1 MKIAKG
7 DTVQVITG
15 NDSGKTGRVI
25 KVFPHKEKIVVELY
39 DKLETGN
46 DLFRAWLG
54 YMNSHLTETEQLLVD
69 KTKEFLGEDDES
81 RGYS

>member
-1 MKIAKG
+1 MTKMSEEAANELWK
-7 DTVQVITG
+7 VISR
-15 NDSGKTGRVI
+15 NK
-25 KVFPHKEKIVVELY
+25 KLEKEFANVC

-69 KTKEFLGEDDES
+69 KTKEFLGKDNES
-81 RGYS
+81 

>member
-1 MKIAKG
+1 MKEMPEEAANELWKTLNKLKNKEREFAK
-7 DTVQVITG
+7 IC
-15 NDSGKTGRVI
+15 N
-25 KVFPHKEKIVVELY
+25 
-39 DKLETGN
+39 KLEAGN

-81 RGYS
+81 KRYS

>member
-1 MKIAKG
+1 MTKMSDEAANELWK
-7 DTVQVITG
+7 VISR
-15 NDSGKTGRVI
+15 NK
-25 KVFPHKEKIVVELY
+25 KLEKEFANIC

-69 KTKEFLGEDDES
+69 KTKEFLGENHES
-81 RGYS
+81 

>member
-1 MKIAKG
+1 MTKMSEEAA
-7 DTVQVITG
+7 
-15 NDSGKTGRVI
+15 NELW
-25 KVFPHKEKIVVELY
+25 KVTSRNKKLEKEFANVC

-69 KTKEFLGEDDES
+69 KTKEFLGENNES
-81 RGYS
+81 

>member
-1 MKIAKG
+1 MKKMSEEAANELWK
-7 DTVQVITG
+7 VISR
-15 NDSGKTGRVI
+15 N
-25 KVFPHKEKIVVELY
+25 KELEIQFANVC
-39 DKLETGN
+39 DKLEAGN

-81 RGYS
+81 R

>member
-1 MKIAKG
+1 MKEMPEEAANELWKAL
-7 DTVQVITG
+7 
-15 NDSGKTGRVI
+15 NKL
-25 KVFPHKEKIVVELY
+25 KNKEKIVAELY
-39 DKLETGN
+39 LKLEAGN

-81 RGYS
+81 KRYS

>member
-1 MKIAKG
+1 MKKMSEEAAKELWK
-7 DTVQVITG
+7 VISR
-15 NDSGKTGRVI
+15 NK
-25 KVFPHKEKIVVELY
+25 KLEKEFANVC

-81 RGYS
+81 KRYS

>member
-1 MKIAKG
+1 MTNMPEEAANELWKALNKLK
-7 DTVQVITG
+7 
-15 NDSGKTGRVI
+15 N
-25 KVFPHKEKIVVELY
+25 KEKIVAELY
-39 DKLETGN
+39 LKLETGN

-81 RGYS
+81 KRYS

>member
-1 MKIAKG
+1 MTKMSEEAANELWK
-7 DTVQVITG
+7 VISR
-15 NDSGKTGRVI
+15 NK
-25 KVFPHKEKIVVELY
+25 KLEKEFANVC

-69 KTKEFLGEDDES
+69 KTKEFLGETNES
-81 RGYS
+81 R

>member
-1 MKIAKG
+1 MTKMPEEAANELWKALNKLK
-7 DTVQVITG
+7 D
-15 NDSGKTGRVI
+15 
-25 KVFPHKEKIVVELY
+25 KEKIVVELY

-69 KTKEFLGEDDES
+69 KTKEFLGEDNES
-81 RGYS
+81 RRYS

>member
-1 MKIAKG
+1 MTKMSEEAANELWK
-7 DTVQVITG
+7 VISR
-15 NDSGKTGRVI
+15 N
-25 KVFPHKEKIVVELY
+25 KELEKEFANVC

-81 RGYS
+81 KRYS

>member
-1 MKIAKG
+1 MKKIPEEAANELWKALNRLK
-7 DTVQVITG
+7 D
-15 NDSGKTGRVI
+15 
-25 KVFPHKEKIVVELY
+25 KEKIVAELY
-39 DKLETGN
+39 LKLESGN

-81 RGYS
+81 KRYS

>member
-1 MKIAKG
+1 MEKMSEEAAKELWK
-7 DTVQVITG
+7 VISR
-15 NDSGKTGRVI
+15 NK
-25 KVFPHKEKIVVELY
+25 
-39 DKLETGN
+39 KLEKEFANVCNKLEIGN

-81 RGYS
+81 R

>member
-1 MKIAKG
+1 MTKMPEEAANELWK
-7 DTVQVITG
+7 VISR
-15 NDSGKTGRVI
+15 N
-25 KVFPHKEKIVVELY
+25 KELEIQFANVC

-81 RGYS
+81 KRYS

>member
-1 MKIAKG
+1 MKEMPEEAANELWKALNKLK
-7 DTVQVITG
+7 D
-15 NDSGKTGRVI
+15 
-25 KVFPHKEKIVVELY
+25 KERIVAELY
-39 DKLETGN
+39 LKLESGN

-81 RGYS
+81 R

>member
-1 MKIAKG
+1 MKEMPEEAANELWK
-7 DTVQVITG
+7 VISR
-15 NDSGKTGRVI
+15 NK
-25 KVFPHKEKIVVELY
+25 
-39 DKLETGN
+39 KLEKEFTNVCNKLEIGN

-81 RGYS
+81 R

>member
-1 MKIAKG
+1 MKEMPEQAANELWKAL
-7 DTVQVITG
+7 
-15 NDSGKTGRVI
+15 NKL
-25 KVFPHKEKIVVELY
+25 KNKEKIVAALY

-69 KTKEFLGEDDES
+69 KTKEFLGEDNES
-81 RGYS
+81 

>member
-1 MKIAKG
+1 MTKMPEEAANELWKALNKLK
-7 DTVQVITG
+7 D
-15 NDSGKTGRVI
+15 
-25 KVFPHKEKIVVELY
+25 KEKIVVELY

-69 KTKEFLGEDDES
+69 KTKEFLGENNES
-81 RGYS
+81 RRYS

>member
-1 MKIAKG
+1 MKKMPEQAANELWK
-7 DTVQVITG
+7 VISR
-15 NDSGKTGRVI
+15 NK
-25 KVFPHKEKIVVELY
+25 KLEKEFANVC

-69 KTKEFLGEDDES
+69 KTKEFLGEDNES
-81 RGYS
+81 RRYS